1 MDFSEFYKS
10 LTEEQL
16 EYLEEM
22 LNTFVE
28 VAHEFFDE
36 WVDYD
41 EECDLLN
48 FVSTVNDAQLISSMT
63 GVTSDSFID
72 LLKSDRG
79 RFIKNRDSFIAL
91 MEERING

>member
-10 LTEEQL
+10 LTEEQI

-28 VAHEFFDE
+28 AAHKFFDE

-41 EECDLLN
+41 EECDLLS
-48 FVSTVNDAQLISSMT
+48 FVSTVYDAQLISSMT
-63 GVTSDSFID
+63 GITSDSFID

-79 RFIKNRDSFIAL
+79 RFIKDRDSFISL

>member
-10 LTEEQL
+10 LTEEQI
-16 EYLEEM
+16 EFLEEM

-28 VAHEFFDE
+28 AAHKFFDE

-41 EECDLLN
+41 EECDLLS
-48 FVSTVNDAQLISSMT
+48 FVSTVYDAQLISSMT
-63 GVTSDSFID
+63 GITSDSFID

-79 RFIKNRDSFIAL
+79 RFIKDRDSFISL

>member
-10 LTEEQL
+10 LTEEQI

-28 VAHEFFDE
+28 TAHEFFDE

-48 FVSTVNDAQLISSMT
+48 FVSTVYDAQLISRMT

-79 RFIKNRDSFIAL
+79 RFIKGRDSFISL

>member
-1 MDFSEFYKS
+1 MDSNEFYKS

>member
-10 LTEEQL
+10 LTEEQI
-16 EYLEEM
+16 EFLEEWQDI
-22 LNTFVE
+22 LVE
-28 VAHEFFDE
+28 ASNDFFDD
-36 WVDYD
+36 WVEYG

-48 FVSTVNDAQLISSMT
+48 FIRTGNDAKLIRDIT

-79 RFIKNRDSFIAL
+79 QFINNRYGFLS
-91 MEERING
+91 